1 MTLIEW
7 VLLAAS
13 AVIAFAYM
21 GVQRKLDRIK
31 ERAERVL
38 EGETWWLPTSM
49 DCPKWNDATIAVS
62 VETEQA
68 AARWLL
74 GVVGD

>member
-38 EGETWWLPTSM
+38 EGETWWLPTSQ
-49 DCPKWNDATIAVS
+49 DLPEWDDNAIAAS

-68 AARWLL
+68 AATWLL
-74 GVVGD
+74 GVIGD